1 MKLNIYAIMDNKMSA
16 FMTPFF
22 SHNDQ
27 TAQRSLKIAVTTEGS
42 PMSAAPEDFDLYKIG
57 VFCDESGLIE
67 PDPTPVFVVRAAH
80 LKEKSSTDEN

>member
-22 SHNDQ
+22 SHNDL
-27 TAQRSLKIAVTTEGS
+27 TAQRSLKMAVSSEGS
-42 PMSAAPEDFDLYKIG
+42 AIATAPEDFDLYKIG
-57 VFCDESGLIE
+57 IFDDESGLI
-67 PDPTPVFVVRAAH
+67 DSHPTPVFVTRAAH